1 MTNPTRRNFL
11 LIGSFGLTCA
21 LGIPPCLGL
30 TACSSPKKYV
40 DINNEELAL
49 DDLREIVQEN
59 ELLAWNDY
67 IGQGI
72 EVSAPLIS
80 VSGPDSISIETE
92 TGGYY
97 QHDCPQ
103 GYISV
108 GTDTTRYLI
117 ELTESDAES
126 AATLNKGDVVHATG
140 TFSGFSDYGS
150 MTEICLLLLDGA
162 TTHIEKDD

>member
-1 MTNPTRRNFL
+1 MRLRY
-11 LIGSFGLTCA
+11 
-21 LGIPPCLGL
+21 PPPVLDL
-30 TACSSPKKYV
+30 PHAAARKKYV

-49 DDLREIVQEN
+49 DDLREIVREN

-92 TGGYY
+92 SGGYY

-117 ELTESDAES
+117 ELTESDAGP

-140 TFSGFSDYGS
+140 TLSGFSDYGS
-150 MTEICLLLLDGA
+150 MTVICLLLLDGA
-162 TTHIEKDD
+162 TAHIEKDD